1 MRLLPLLKRP
11 SIYSAFKVEF
21 LNLHRCLALITFMAA
36 SSQSAWASY
45 DYAAWSAKNRDGS
58 WTRTAE
64 SAVIRSA
71 LVNTVPADIGYFCP
85 SYPNLNRL
93 DRGRFWVGLL
103 SAMAKPESNFKPEA
117 SYTERF
123 HDSQGK
129 RVVSR
134 GLLQISIESANQKRY
149 DCDIPYASKLH
160 DPKINLHC
168 GVKILAKWVHT
179 DGVIAKTRG
188 TNGQLTP
195 SLRQPKGGARYWSTL
210 RGKNGHLRN
219 IADFTRNLPFCQQQY
234 TQQPTKPRQGIRMT
248 SPR

>member
-1 MRLLPLLKRP
+1 MRLLQLLKLSSKFLP
-11 SIYSAFKVEF
+11 LQVEF
-21 LNLHRCLALITFMAA
+21 SRLHSYFAFVMFVGVFCD
-36 SSQSAWASY
+36 QAWASY
-45 DYAAWSAKNRDGS
+45 DYAAWSTKNRDGS
-58 WTRTAE
+58 WTKTAE

-123 HDSQGK
+123 HDSQGN

-234 TQQPTKPRQGIRMT
+234 TKQPVKVRQGIRMT